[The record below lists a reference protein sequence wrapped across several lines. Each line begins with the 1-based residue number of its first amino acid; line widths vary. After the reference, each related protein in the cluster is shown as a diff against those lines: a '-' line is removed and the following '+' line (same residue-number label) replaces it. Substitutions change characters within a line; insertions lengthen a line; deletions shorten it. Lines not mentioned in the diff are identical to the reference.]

1 MPEKPKILPMEVQPG
16 SSGWRHMPSPMGSF
30 GSVKPKVEL
39 APPSVELQQAQAET
53 ARRDALKKQRN
64 QLAEM
69 LHHKD

>member
-1 MPEKPKILPMEVQPG
+1 
-16 SSGWRHMPSPMGSF
+16 MGSF

-39 APPSVELQQAQAET
+39 APPSVDLQQAQAET

-64 QLAEM
+64 QLAEI